1 MNNSNTL
8 PTEYQ
13 SYIAISRYARW
24 LEKENRRETWQET
37 VDRYVNYM
45 SNRYEK
51 ITGKKLENKERE
63 RWFNAILTL
72 QVMPSMRALMTAGPA
87 LDKDNVAG
95 FNCSYV
101 AIDNVRTFDE
111 IMYILMC
118 GTGVGFSVERQYV
131 DKLPD
136 IAESF
141 HSTETVIKVND
152 SKIGWAKSYRELIA
166 MLYAGQIPQ
175 FDMSLVRPAGAKL
188 KTFGGRAS
196 GPDPLRDLFKF
207 SIETFKK
214 ASGRKLNSLECH
226 DIVCKIADVVVCGG
240 VRRSAL
246 ISLSNLSD
254 IRMRD
259 AKNGQW
265 WDNNPQRSY
274 SNNSVAYT
282 EKPDIGTFMKEWVS
296 LYDSKSG
303 ERGIFNRVASQ
314 KMAARSGRRDG
325 DFDFGTNPCSE
336 IVLRNKQFCNLSEV
350 VIRPEDTLDSLKEKI
365 ELATIFGTL
374 QSTLSDFRYIT
385 KKWKENTEEERL
397 LGVSLTGIMDH
408 NILSGNIF
416 NKALLTEWLTTLKT
430 HAIEVNKKWSTK
442 LKVNQ
447 ATAITCVKPSGTV
460 SQLVDSASGIHPR
473 YSPYYLRTVRA
484 DKKDPLCD
492 MMLEKGFYGE
502 DDVMKPND
510 TKVFYFPMKSPKGST
525 MRDEKSA
532 LEQLEIWKIYQL
544 DWCEHKPSITVYVKE
559 HEWLEVGAWVYE
571 NFAVMSGVAFLPH
584 SEHLYKQAPYQEV
597 NENTYKEWLK
607 KTPRNIN
614 WMDLTNYEK
623 EDTTTSSKELA
634 CTAGACE
641 IV

>member
-1 MNNSNTL
+1 ML

-13 SYIAISRYARW
+13 NYIAISRYARW
-24 LEKENRRETWQET
+24 IEKENRRETWSET
-37 VDRYVNYM
+37 VERYVSYM
-45 SNRYEK
+45 QGRYEK
-51 ITGKKLENKERE
+51 LTKKKLDKKERD
-63 RWFNAILTL
+63 RWVDAITTL
-72 QVMPSMRALMTAGPA
+72 KVMPSMRALMTAGPA

-131 DKLPD
+131 DKLPE
-136 IAESF
+136 IAEKF
-141 HSTETVIKVND
+141 HTTETVIKVRD

-207 SIETFKK
+207 SIETFQK
-214 ASGRKLNSLECH
+214 ASGRKLTSIECH

-259 AKNGQW
+259 AKTGQW

-274 SNNSVAYT
+274 ANNSVAYT

-314 KMAARSGRRDG
+314 KMATRSGRRDG
-325 DFDFGTNPCSE
+325 EYDFGTNPCSE

-350 VIRPEDTLDSLKEKI
+350 VVRPDDTEETLKEKVEI
-365 ELATIFGTL
+365 ATIFGTL
-374 QSTLSDFRYIT
+374 QSTLSDFRYLT
-385 KKWKENTEEERL
+385 KQWKDNTEEERL
-397 LGVSLTGIMDH
+397 LGVSLTGIMD
-408 NILSGNIF
+408 NFILSGGAF
-416 NKALLTEWLTTLKT
+416 NEAVLKSMLVNLKD
-430 HAIEVNKKWSTK
+430 HAIETNKKWAE
-442 LKVNQ
+442 LLGVNQ
-447 ATAITCVKPSGTV
+447 STAITCVKPSGTV

-492 MMLEKGFYGE
+492 MMIDKGFHAE

-510 TKVFYFPMKSPKGST
+510 TKVIYFPMKSPVESV
-525 MRDEKSA
+525 MRDAKSA
-532 LEQLEIWKIYQL
+532 IEQLEIWKLYQL
-544 DWCEHKPSITVYVKE
+544 YWCEHKPSITVYVKE
-559 HEWLEVGAWVYE
+559 EEWLQVGAWVYE
-571 NFAVMSGVAFLPH
+571 NFDVMSGVSFLPH
-584 SEHLYKQAPYQEV
+584 SDHSYKQAPYQEV
-597 NENTYKEWLK
+597 DKKTYEEWLA

-641 IV
+641 VV

>member
-1 MNNSNTL
+1 ML

-13 SYIAISRYARW
+13 NYIAISRYARW
-24 LEKENRRETWQET
+24 IEEKNRRETWSET
-37 VDRYVNYM
+37 VERYVSYM
-45 SNRYEK
+45 EGRYEK
-51 ITGKKLENKERE
+51 LTNKKLDKKERD
-63 RWFNAILTL
+63 RWVDAITTL
-72 QVMPSMRALMTAGPA
+72 KVMPSMRALMTAGPA

-131 DKLPD
+131 DKLPE
-136 IAESF
+136 IAEKF
-141 HSTETVIKVND
+141 HTTETVIKVRD

-207 SIETFKK
+207 SIETFQK
-214 ASGRKLNSLECH
+214 ASGRKLTSIECH

-259 AKNGQW
+259 AKTGQW

-274 SNNSVAYT
+274 ANNSVAYT

-314 KMAARSGRRDG
+314 KMATRSGRRDG

-350 VIRPEDTLDSLKEKI
+350 VVRPDDTEETLKEKVEI
-365 ELATIFGTL
+365 ATIFGTL
-374 QSTLSDFRYIT
+374 QSTLSDFRYLT
-385 KKWKENTEEERL
+385 KQWKDNTEEERL

-408 NILSGNIF
+408 EVLSGNIF
-416 NKALLTEWLTTLKT
+416 NQTVLRDMLINLKE
-430 HAIEVNKKWSTK
+430 HSIKINKKWAEM
-442 LKVNQ
+442 LGVNQ

-492 MMLEKGFYGE
+492 MMMDKGFYGE

-510 TKVFYFPMKSPKGST
+510 TKVIYFPMKSPKSSV
-525 MRDEKSA
+525 MRDAKSA
-532 LEQLEIWKIYQL
+532 IEQLEIWKMYQL
-544 DWCEHKPSITVYVKE
+544 HWCEHKPSITVYVKE
-559 HEWLEVGAWVYE
+559 EEWLQVGAWVYE
-571 NFAVMSGVAFLPH
+571 NFDVMSGVSFLPH
-584 SEHLYKQAPYQEV
+584 SDHSYKQAPYQEV
-597 NENTYKEWLK
+597 DKKTYEEWLA

-641 IV
+641 VV

>member
-1 MNNSNTL
+1 ML

-13 SYIAISRYARW
+13 NYIAISRYARW
-24 LEKENRRETWQET
+24 IEEKNRRETWSET
-37 VDRYVNYM
+37 VERYVSYM
-45 SNRYEK
+45 EGRYEK
-51 ITGKKLENKERE
+51 LTNKKLDKKERD
-63 RWFNAILTL
+63 RWVDAITTL
-72 QVMPSMRALMTAGPA
+72 KVMPSMRALMTAGAA

-131 DKLPD
+131 DKLPE
-136 IAESF
+136 IAEKF
-141 HSTETVIKVND
+141 HETETVIKVRD

-207 SIETFKK
+207 SIETFQK
-214 ASGRKLNSLECH
+214 ASGRKLNSIECH

-259 AKNGQW
+259 AKTGQW

-274 SNNSVAYT
+274 ANNSVAYT

-314 KMAARSGRRDG
+314 KMATRSGRRDG

-350 VIRPEDTLDSLKEKI
+350 VVRPDDTEETLKEKVEI
-365 ELATIFGTL
+365 ATIFGTL
-374 QSTLSDFRYIT
+374 QSTLSDFRYLT
-385 KKWKENTEEERL
+385 KQWKDNTEEERL

-408 NILSGNIF
+408 EVLSGNIF
-416 NKALLTEWLTTLKT
+416 NQTVLKEMLINLKEHSIKT
-430 HAIEVNKKWSTK
+430 NKKWAEM
-442 LKVNQ
+442 LGVNQ

-492 MMLEKGFYGE
+492 MMLDKGFYGE

-510 TKVFYFPMKSPKGST
+510 TKVIYFPMKSPTSSI
-525 MRDEKSA
+525 MRDAKSA
-532 LEQLEIWKIYQL
+532 IEQLEIWKMYQL
-544 DWCEHKPSITVYVKE
+544 HWCEHKPSITVYVKE
-559 HEWLEVGAWVYE
+559 DEWLQVGAWVYE
-571 NFAVMSGVAFLPH
+571 NFDVMSGVSFLPH
-584 SEHLYKQAPYQEV
+584 SEHSYKQAPYQEV
-597 NENTYKEWLK
+597 DKNTYEEWLA
-607 KTPRNIN
+607 KTPKNIN

>member
-1 MNNSNTL
+1 MNNNNML

-24 LEKENRRETWQET
+24 IEKENRRETWVET
-37 VDRYVNYM
+37 VDRYVDYM
-45 SNRYEK
+45 AKRYKELTK
-51 ITGKKLENKERE
+51 KKLDEKERT
-63 RWFNAILTL
+63 RWFQAIFDLK
-72 QVMPSMRALMTAGPA
+72 VMPSMRALMTAGPA

-131 DKLPD
+131 DKLPE
-136 IAESF
+136 IAEKF
-141 HSTETVIKVND
+141 HTTETVIKVRD

-175 FDMSLVRPAGAKL
+175 FDVSLVRPAGAKL

-207 SIETFKK
+207 SIETFQK
-214 ASGRKLNSLECH
+214 ASGRKLNSIECH

-259 AKNGQW
+259 AKTGQW

-274 SNNSVAYT
+274 ANNSVAYT

-314 KMAARSGRRDG
+314 KMATRSGRRDG
-325 DFDFGTNPCSE
+325 EHDFGTNPCSE

-350 VIRPEDTLDSLKEKI
+350 VVRPEDTEETLKEKVEI
-365 ELATIFGTL
+365 ATIFGTL
-374 QSTLSDFRYIT
+374 QSTLSDFRYLT
-385 KKWKENTEEERL
+385 KQWKDNTEEERL
-397 LGVSLTGIMDH
+397 LGVSLTGIMD
-408 NILSGNIF
+408 NFILSGGAF
-416 NKALLTEWLTTLKT
+416 NQAVLKSMLVNLKD
-430 HAIEVNKKWSTK
+430 HAIETNKKWAE
-442 LKVNQ
+442 LLGVNQ
-447 ATAITCVKPSGTV
+447 STAITCVKPSGTV

-492 MMLEKGFYGE
+492 MMIDKGFHAE

-510 TKVFYFPMKSPKGST
+510 TKVIYFPMKSPVESV
-525 MRDEKSA
+525 MRDAKSA
-532 LEQLEIWKIYQL
+532 IEQLEIWKTYQL
-544 DWCEHKPSITVYVKE
+544 YWCEHKPSITVYVKE
-559 HEWLEVGAWVYE
+559 EEWLQVGAWVYE
-571 NFAVMSGVAFLPH
+571 NFDVMSGVSFLPH
-584 SEHLYKQAPYQEV
+584 SDHSYKQAPYQEV
-597 NENTYKEWLK
+597 DKKTYQEWLT

-614 WMDLTNYEK
+614 WMDLTKYEK

>member
-1 MNNSNTL
+1 ML

-13 SYIAISRYARW
+13 NYIAISRYARW
-24 LEKENRRETWQET
+24 IEKENRRETWSET
-37 VDRYVNYM
+37 VERYVSYM
-45 SNRYEK
+45 QGRYEK
-51 ITGKKLENKERE
+51 LTKKKLDKKERD
-63 RWFNAILTL
+63 RWVDAITTL
-72 QVMPSMRALMTAGPA
+72 KVMPSMRALMTAGPA

-136 IAESF
+136 IAEQF
-141 HSTETVIKVND
+141 HKTETVIKVRD

-175 FDMSLVRPAGAKL
+175 FDVSLVRPAGAKL

-207 SIETFKK
+207 SIETFQK
-214 ASGRKLNSLECH
+214 ASGRKLNSIECH

-259 AKNGQW
+259 AKTGQW

-274 SNNSVAYT
+274 ANNSVAYT

-314 KMAARSGRRDG
+314 KMATRSGRRDG
-325 DFDFGTNPCSE
+325 EHDFGTNPCSE

-350 VIRPEDTLDSLKEKI
+350 GVRPDDTEKTLKEKVEI
-365 ELATIFGTL
+365 ATIFGTL
-374 QSTLSDFRYIT
+374 QSTLSDFRYLT
-385 KKWKENTEEERL
+385 KQWKDNTEEERL
-397 LGVSLTGIMDH
+397 LGVSLTGIMD
-408 NILSGNIF
+408 NFILSGGAF
-416 NKALLTEWLTTLKT
+416 NQAVLKSLLVNLKD
-430 HAIEVNKKWSTK
+430 HAIETNKKWAE
-442 LKVNQ
+442 LLGVNQ
-447 ATAITCVKPSGTV
+447 STAITCVKPSGTV

-492 MMLEKGFYGE
+492 MMIDKGFHAE

-510 TKVFYFPMKSPKGST
+510 TKVIYFPMKSPVESV
-525 MRDEKSA
+525 MRDAKSA
-532 LEQLEIWKIYQL
+532 IEQLEIWKTYQL
-544 DWCEHKPSITVYVKE
+544 YWCEHKPSITVYVKE
-559 HEWLEVGAWVYE
+559 EEWLQVGAWVYE
-571 NFAVMSGVAFLPH
+571 NFDVMSGVSFLPH
-584 SEHLYKQAPYQEV
+584 SDHSYKQAPYQEV
-597 NENTYKEWLK
+597 DKKTYQEWLT

-614 WMDLTNYEK
+614 WMDLTKYEK

>member
-1 MNNSNTL
+1 ML

-13 SYIAISRYARW
+13 NYIAISRYARW
-24 LEKENRRETWQET
+24 IEKENRRETWSET
-37 VDRYVNYM
+37 VERYVSYM
-45 SNRYEK
+45 QGRYEK
-51 ITGKKLENKERE
+51 LTKKKLDKKERD
-63 RWFNAILTL
+63 RWVDAITTL
-72 QVMPSMRALMTAGPA
+72 KVMPSMRALMTAGPA

-131 DKLPD
+131 DKLPE
-136 IAESF
+136 IAEQF
-141 HSTETVIKVND
+141 HTTETVIKVRD

-175 FDMSLVRPAGAKL
+175 FDVSLVRPAGAKL

-207 SIETFKK
+207 SIETFQK
-214 ASGRKLNSLECH
+214 ASGRKLNSIECH

-259 AKNGQW
+259 AKTGQW

-274 SNNSVAYT
+274 ANNSVAYT

-314 KMAARSGRRDG
+314 KMATRSGRRDG
-325 DFDFGTNPCSE
+325 EHDFGTNPCSE

-350 VIRPEDTLDSLKEKI
+350 VVRPDDTEKTLKEKVEI
-365 ELATIFGTL
+365 ATIFGTL
-374 QSTLSDFRYIT
+374 QSTLSDFRYLT
-385 KKWKENTEEERL
+385 KQWKDNTEEERL
-397 LGVSLTGIMDH
+397 LGVSLTGIMD
-408 NILSGNIF
+408 NFILSGGAF
-416 NKALLTEWLTTLKT
+416 NQAVLKSLLVNLKD
-430 HAIEVNKKWSTK
+430 HAIETNKKWAE
-442 LKVNQ
+442 LLGVNQ
-447 ATAITCVKPSGTV
+447 STAITCVKPSGTV

-492 MMLEKGFYGE
+492 MMIDKGFHAE

-510 TKVFYFPMKSPKGST
+510 TKVIYFPMKSPVESV
-525 MRDEKSA
+525 MRDAKSA
-532 LEQLEIWKIYQL
+532 IEQLEIWKTYQL
-544 DWCEHKPSITVYVKE
+544 YWCEHKPSITVYVKE
-559 HEWLEVGAWVYE
+559 EEWLQVGAWVYE
-571 NFAVMSGVAFLPH
+571 NFDVMSGVSFLPH
-584 SEHLYKQAPYQEV
+584 SDHSYKQAPYQEV
-597 NENTYKEWLK
+597 DKKTYQEWLT

-614 WMDLTNYEK
+614 WMDLTKYEK

>member
-1 MNNSNTL
+1 ML

-13 SYIAISRYARW
+13 NYIAISRYARW
-24 LEKENRRETWQET
+24 IEKENRRETWSET
-37 VDRYVNYM
+37 VERYVSYM
-45 SNRYEK
+45 QGRYEK
-51 ITGKKLENKERE
+51 LTNKKLDKKERD
-63 RWFNAILTL
+63 RWIDAITTL
-72 QVMPSMRALMTAGPA
+72 KVMPSMRALMTAGAA

-131 DKLPD
+131 DKLPE
-136 IAESF
+136 IAEKF
-141 HSTETVIKVND
+141 HTTETVIKVRD
-152 SKIGWAKSYRELIA
+152 SKIGWAKSYRELVA

-207 SIETFKK
+207 SIETFQK
-214 ASGRKLNSLECH
+214 ASGRKLNSIECH

-259 AKNGQW
+259 AKTGQW

-274 SNNSVAYT
+274 ANNSVAYT

-314 KMAARSGRRDG
+314 KMATRSGRREG

-350 VIRPEDTLDSLKEKI
+350 VVRPDDTEETLKEKVEI
-365 ELATIFGTL
+365 ATIFGTL
-374 QSTLSDFRYIT
+374 QSTLSDFRYLT
-385 KKWKENTEEERL
+385 KQWKDNTEEERL

-408 NILSGNIF
+408 EVLSGNIF
-416 NKALLTEWLTTLKT
+416 NQTVLKEMLINLKEHSIKT
-430 HAIEVNKKWSTK
+430 NKKWAEM
-442 LKVNQ
+442 LGVNQ

-492 MMLEKGFYGE
+492 MMLDKGFYGE

-510 TKVFYFPMKSPKGST
+510 TKVIYFPMKSPTSSI
-525 MRDEKSA
+525 MRDAKSA
-532 LEQLEIWKIYQL
+532 IEQLEIWKMYQL
-544 DWCEHKPSITVYVKE
+544 HWCEHKPSITVYVKE
-559 HEWLEVGAWVYE
+559 EEWLQVGAWVYE
-571 NFAVMSGVAFLPH
+571 NFDVMSGVSFLPH
-584 SEHLYKQAPYQEV
+584 SEHSYKQAPYQEV
-597 NENTYKEWLK
+597 DKNTYEEWLA
-607 KTPRNIN
+607 KTPKNIN

>member
-1 MNNSNTL
+1 ML

-13 SYIAISRYARW
+13 NYIAISRYARW
-24 LEKENRRETWQET
+24 IEKENRRETWSET
-37 VDRYVNYM
+37 VERYVSYM
-45 SNRYEK
+45 QGRYEK
-51 ITGKKLENKERE
+51 LTKKKLDKKERD
-63 RWFNAILTL
+63 RWVDAITTL
-72 QVMPSMRALMTAGPA
+72 KVMPSMRALMTAGPA

-131 DKLPD
+131 DKLPE
-136 IAESF
+136 IAEKF
-141 HSTETVIKVND
+141 HTTETVIKVRD

-175 FDMSLVRPAGAKL
+175 FDVSLVRPAGAKL

-207 SIETFKK
+207 SIETFQK
-214 ASGRKLNSLECH
+214 ASGRKLNSIECH

-259 AKNGQW
+259 AKTGQW

-274 SNNSVAYT
+274 ANNSVAYT

-314 KMAARSGRRDG
+314 KMATRSGRRDG
-325 DFDFGTNPCSE
+325 EHDFGTNPCSE

-350 VIRPEDTLDSLKEKI
+350 VVRPDDTEKTLKEKVEI
-365 ELATIFGTL
+365 ATIFGTL
-374 QSTLSDFRYIT
+374 QSTLSDFRYLT
-385 KKWKENTEEERL
+385 KQWKDNTEEERL
-397 LGVSLTGIMDH
+397 LGVSLTGIMD
-408 NILSGNIF
+408 NFILSGGAF
-416 NKALLTEWLTTLKT
+416 NEAVLKSMLVNLKD
-430 HAIEVNKKWSTK
+430 HAIETNKKWAE
-442 LKVNQ
+442 LLGVNQ
-447 ATAITCVKPSGTV
+447 STAITCVKPSGTV

-492 MMLEKGFYGE
+492 MMIDKGFHAE

-510 TKVFYFPMKSPKGST
+510 TKVIYFPMKSPVESV
-525 MRDEKSA
+525 MRDAKSA
-532 LEQLEIWKIYQL
+532 IEQLEIWKTYQL
-544 DWCEHKPSITVYVKE
+544 YWCEHKPSITVYVKE
-559 HEWLEVGAWVYE
+559 EEWLQVGAWVYE
-571 NFAVMSGVAFLPH
+571 NFDVMSGVSFLPH
-584 SEHLYKQAPYQEV
+584 SDHSYKQAPYQEV
-597 NENTYKEWLK
+597 DKKTYQEWLT

-614 WMDLTNYEK
+614 WMDLTKYEK

>member
-1 MNNSNTL
+1 ML

-13 SYIAISRYARW
+13 NYIAISRYARW
-24 LEKENRRETWQET
+24 IEKENRRETWSET
-37 VDRYVNYM
+37 VERYVSYM
-45 SNRYEK
+45 ERRYEK
-51 ITGKKLENKERE
+51 LTNKKLDKKERD
-63 RWFNAILTL
+63 RWVDAITTL
-72 QVMPSMRALMTAGPA
+72 KVMPSMRALMTAGAA

-136 IAESF
+136 IAEQF
-141 HSTETVIKVND
+141 HKTETVIKVRD

-207 SIETFKK
+207 SIEIFQK
-214 ASGRKLNSLECH
+214 AKGRKLNSIECH

-246 ISLSNLSD
+246 ISFSNLSD

-259 AKNGQW
+259 AKTGQW

-274 SNNSVAYT
+274 ANNSVAYT

-314 KMAARSGRRDG
+314 KMATRSGRRDG
-325 DFDFGTNPCSE
+325 EHDFGTNPCSE

-350 VIRPEDTLDSLKEKI
+350 VVRPDDTEKTLKEKVEI
-365 ELATIFGTL
+365 ATIFGTL
-374 QSTLSDFRYIT
+374 QSTLSDFRYLT
-385 KKWKENTEEERL
+385 KQWKDNTEEERL
-397 LGVSLTGIMDH
+397 LGVSLTGIMD
-408 NILSGNIF
+408 NFILSGGAF
-416 NKALLTEWLTTLKT
+416 NQAVLKSMLINLKD
-430 HAIEVNKKWSTK
+430 HAIETNKKWSK
-442 LKVNQ
+442 LLGVNQ
-447 ATAITCVKPSGTV
+447 STAITCVKPSGTV

-492 MMLEKGFYGE
+492 MMIDKGFHAE

-510 TKVFYFPMKSPKGST
+510 TKVIYFPMRSPVESV
-525 MRDEKSA
+525 MRDAKSA
-532 LEQLEIWKIYQL
+532 IEQLEIWKTYQL
-544 DWCEHKPSITVYVKE
+544 YWCEHKPSITVYVKE
-559 HEWLEVGAWVYE
+559 EEWLQVGAWVYE
-571 NFAVMSGVAFLPH
+571 NFDVMSGVSFLPH
-584 SEHLYKQAPYQEV
+584 SDHSYKQAPYQEV
-597 NENTYKEWLK
+597 DKKTYQEWLT

-614 WMDLTNYEK
+614 WMDLTKYEK

>member
-1 MNNSNTL
+1 ML

-13 SYIAISRYARW
+13 NYIAISRYARW
-24 LEKENRRETWQET
+24 IEKENRRETWSET
-37 VDRYVNYM
+37 VERYVSYM
-45 SNRYEK
+45 ERRYEK
-51 ITGKKLENKERE
+51 LTNKKLDKKERD
-63 RWFNAILTL
+63 RWVDAITTL
-72 QVMPSMRALMTAGPA
+72 KVMPSMRALMTAGAA

-101 AIDNVRTFDE
+101 AIDNVRTYDE

-131 DKLPD
+131 DKLPE
-136 IAESF
+136 IAEKF
-141 HSTETVIKVND
+141 HTTETVIKVRD
-152 SKIGWAKSYRELIA
+152 SKIGWAKSYRELVA

-207 SIETFKK
+207 SIETFQK
-214 ASGRKLNSLECH
+214 ASGRKLTSIECH

-259 AKNGQW
+259 AKTGQW

-274 SNNSVAYT
+274 ANNSVAYT

-314 KMAARSGRRDG
+314 KMATRSGRRDG

-350 VIRPEDTLDSLKEKI
+350 VVRPNDTEETLKEKVEI
-365 ELATIFGTL
+365 ATIFGTL
-374 QSTLSDFRYIT
+374 QSTLSDFRYLT
-385 KKWKENTEEERL
+385 KQWKDNTEEERL
-397 LGVSLTGIMDH
+397 LGVSLTGIMD
-408 NILSGNIF
+408 NFILSGGAF
-416 NKALLTEWLTTLKT
+416 NEAVLKSMLVNLKD
-430 HAIEVNKKWSTK
+430 HAIETNKKWAE
-442 LKVNQ
+442 LLGVNQ
-447 ATAITCVKPSGTV
+447 STAITCVKPSGTV

-492 MMLEKGFYGE
+492 MMIDKGFHAE

-510 TKVFYFPMKSPKGST
+510 TKVIYFPMRSPVESV
-525 MRDEKSA
+525 MRDAKSA
-532 LEQLEIWKIYQL
+532 IEQLEIWKTYQL
-544 DWCEHKPSITVYVKE
+544 YWCEHKPSITVYVKE
-559 HEWLEVGAWVYE
+559 EEWLQVGAWVYE
-571 NFAVMSGVAFLPH
+571 NFDVMSGVSFLPH
-584 SEHLYKQAPYQEV
+584 SDHSYKQAPYQEV
-597 NENTYKEWLK
+597 DKKTYQEWVA

-614 WMDLTNYEK
+614 WMDLTQYEK

>member
-1 MNNSNTL
+1 ML

-13 SYIAISRYARW
+13 NYIAISRYARW
-24 LEKENRRETWQET
+24 IEKENRRETWSET
-37 VDRYVNYM
+37 VERYVSYM
-45 SNRYEK
+45 QGRYEK
-51 ITGKKLENKERE
+51 LTKKKLDKKERN
-63 RWFNAILTL
+63 RWVDAITTL
-72 QVMPSMRALMTAGPA
+72 KVMPSMRALMTAGPA

-131 DKLPD
+131 DKLPE
-136 IAESF
+136 IAEKF
-141 HSTETVIKVND
+141 HTTETVIKVRD

-207 SIETFKK
+207 SIETFQK
-214 ASGRKLNSLECH
+214 ASGRKLNSIECH

-259 AKNGQW
+259 AKTGQW

-274 SNNSVAYT
+274 ANNSVAYT

-314 KMAARSGRRDG
+314 KMATRSGRRDG
-325 DFDFGTNPCSE
+325 EHDFGTNPCSE

-350 VIRPEDTLDSLKEKI
+350 VVRPDDTEKTLKEKVEI
-365 ELATIFGTL
+365 ATIFGTL
-374 QSTLSDFRYIT
+374 QSTLSDFRYLT
-385 KKWKENTEEERL
+385 KQWKDNTEEERL
-397 LGVSLTGIMDH
+397 LGVSLTGIMD
-408 NILSGNIF
+408 NFILSGGAF
-416 NKALLTEWLTTLKT
+416 NQAVLKSLLVNLKD
-430 HAIEVNKKWSTK
+430 HAIETNKKWAE
-442 LKVNQ
+442 LLGVNQ
-447 ATAITCVKPSGTV
+447 STAITCVKPSGTV

-492 MMLEKGFYGE
+492 MMIDKGFHAE

-510 TKVFYFPMKSPKGST
+510 TKVIYFPMKSPVESV
-525 MRDEKSA
+525 MRDAKSA
-532 LEQLEIWKIYQL
+532 IEQLEIWKTYQL
-544 DWCEHKPSITVYVKE
+544 YWCEHKPSITVYVKE
-559 HEWLEVGAWVYE
+559 EEWLQVGAWVYE
-571 NFAVMSGVAFLPH
+571 NFDVMSGVSFLPH
-584 SEHLYKQAPYQEV
+584 SDHSYKQAPYQEV
-597 NENTYKEWLK
+597 DKKTYQEWLT

-614 WMDLTNYEK
+614 WMDLTKYEK

>member
-1 MNNSNTL
+1 ML

-13 SYIAISRYARW
+13 NYIAISRYARW
-24 LEKENRRETWQET
+24 IEEKNRRETWSET
-37 VDRYVNYM
+37 VERYVSYM
-45 SNRYEK
+45 QGRYEK
-51 ITGKKLENKERE
+51 LTNKKLDKKERD
-63 RWFNAILTL
+63 RWVDAITTL
-72 QVMPSMRALMTAGPA
+72 KVMPSMRALMTAGPA

-131 DKLPD
+131 DKLPE
-136 IAESF
+136 IAEKF
-141 HSTETVIKVND
+141 HTTETVIKVRD

-207 SIETFKK
+207 SIETFQK
-214 ASGRKLNSLECH
+214 ASGRKLTSIECH

-259 AKNGQW
+259 AKTGQW

-274 SNNSVAYT
+274 ANNSVAYT

-314 KMAARSGRRDG
+314 KMATRSGRRDG

-350 VIRPEDTLDSLKEKI
+350 VVRPDDTEETLKEKVEI
-365 ELATIFGTL
+365 ATIFGTL
-374 QSTLSDFRYIT
+374 QSTLSDFRYLT
-385 KKWKENTEEERL
+385 KQWKDNTEEERL

-408 NILSGNIF
+408 EVLSGNIF
-416 NKALLTEWLTTLKT
+416 NQTVLRDMLINLKE
-430 HAIEVNKKWSTK
+430 HSIKINKKWAEM
-442 LKVNQ
+442 LGVNQ

-492 MMLEKGFYGE
+492 MMLDKGFYGE

-510 TKVFYFPMKSPKGST
+510 TKVIYFPMKSPKSSV
-525 MRDEKSA
+525 MRDAKSA
-532 LEQLEIWKIYQL
+532 IEQLEIWKMYQL
-544 DWCEHKPSITVYVKE
+544 HWCEHKPSITVYVKE
-559 HEWLEVGAWVYE
+559 EEWLQVGAWVYE
-571 NFAVMSGVAFLPH
+571 NFDVMSGVSFLPH
-584 SEHLYKQAPYQEV
+584 SDHSYKQAPYQEV
-597 NENTYKEWLK
+597 DKKTYEEWLA

-641 IV
+641 VV

>member
-1 MNNSNTL
+1 ML

-13 SYIAISRYARW
+13 NYIAISRYARW
-24 LEKENRRETWQET
+24 IEKENRRETWSET
-37 VDRYVNYM
+37 VERYVSYM
-45 SNRYEK
+45 QGRYEK
-51 ITGKKLENKERE
+51 LTNKKLDKKERD
-63 RWFNAILTL
+63 RWIDAITTL
-72 QVMPSMRALMTAGPA
+72 KVMPSMRALMTAGAA

-131 DKLPD
+131 DKLPE
-136 IAESF
+136 IAEKF
-141 HSTETVIKVND
+141 HTTETVIKVRD
-152 SKIGWAKSYRELIA
+152 SKIGWAKSYRELVA

-207 SIETFKK
+207 SIETFQK
-214 ASGRKLNSLECH
+214 ASGRKLNSIECH

-259 AKNGQW
+259 AKTGQW

-274 SNNSVAYT
+274 ANNSVAYT

-314 KMAARSGRRDG
+314 KMATRSGRREG

-350 VIRPEDTLDSLKEKI
+350 VVRPDDTEETLKEKVEI
-365 ELATIFGTL
+365 ATIFGTL
-374 QSTLSDFRYIT
+374 QSTLSDFRYLT
-385 KKWKENTEEERL
+385 KQWKDNTEEERL

-408 NILSGNIF
+408 EVLSGNIF
-416 NKALLTEWLTTLKT
+416 NQTVLKEMLINLKEHSIKT
-430 HAIEVNKKWSTK
+430 NKKWAEM
-442 LKVNQ
+442 LGVNQ

-492 MMLEKGFYGE
+492 MMLDKGFYGE

-510 TKVFYFPMKSPKGST
+510 TKVIYFPMKSPTSSI
-525 MRDEKSA
+525 MRDAKSA
-532 LEQLEIWKIYQL
+532 IEQLEIWKMYQL
-544 DWCEHKPSITVYVKE
+544 HWCEHKPSITVYVKE
-559 HEWLEVGAWVYE
+559 DEWLQVGAWVYE
-571 NFAVMSGVAFLPH
+571 NFDVMSGVSFLPH
-584 SEHLYKQAPYQEV
+584 SEHSYKQAPYQEV
-597 NENTYKEWLK
+597 DKNTYEEWLA
-607 KTPRNIN
+607 KTPKNIN

>member
-24 LEKENRRETWQET
+24 LDKENRRETWQET

-226 DIVCKIADVVVCGG
+226 DLVCKIADVVVCGG

-571 NFAVMSGVAFLPH
+571 NFDVMSGVAFLPH
-584 SEHLYKQAPYQEV
+584 SEHSYKQAPYQEV

>member
-1 MNNSNTL
+1 ML

-13 SYIAISRYARW
+13 NYIAISRYARW
-24 LEKENRRETWQET
+24 IEKENRRETWSET
-37 VDRYVNYM
+37 VERYVSYM
-45 SNRYEK
+45 QGRYEK
-51 ITGKKLENKERE
+51 LTKKKLDKKERD
-63 RWFNAILTL
+63 RWVDAITTL
-72 QVMPSMRALMTAGPA
+72 KVMPSMRALMTAGPA

-131 DKLPD
+131 DKLPE
-136 IAESF
+136 IAEKF
-141 HSTETVIKVND
+141 HTTETVIKVRD

-175 FDMSLVRPAGAKL
+175 FDVSLVRPAGAKL

-207 SIETFKK
+207 SIETFQK
-214 ASGRKLNSLECH
+214 ASGRKLNSIECH

-259 AKNGQW
+259 AKTGQW

-274 SNNSVAYT
+274 ANNSVAYT

-314 KMAARSGRRDG
+314 KMATRSGRRDG
-325 DFDFGTNPCSE
+325 EHDFGTNPCSE

-350 VIRPEDTLDSLKEKI
+350 VVRPDDTEKTLKEKVEI
-365 ELATIFGTL
+365 ATIFGTL
-374 QSTLSDFRYIT
+374 QSTLSDFRYLT
-385 KKWKENTEEERL
+385 KQWKDNTEEERL
-397 LGVSLTGIMDH
+397 LGVSLTGIMD
-408 NILSGNIF
+408 NFILSGGAF
-416 NKALLTEWLTTLKT
+416 NQAVLKSLLVNLKD
-430 HAIEVNKKWSTK
+430 HAIETNKKWAE
-442 LKVNQ
+442 LLGVNQ
-447 ATAITCVKPSGTV
+447 STAITCVKPSGTV

-492 MMLEKGFYGE
+492 MMIDKGFHAE

-510 TKVFYFPMKSPKGST
+510 TKVIYFPMKSPVESV
-525 MRDEKSA
+525 MRDAKSA
-532 LEQLEIWKIYQL
+532 IEQLEIWKLYQL
-544 DWCEHKPSITVYVKE
+544 YWCEHKPSITVYVKE
-559 HEWLEVGAWVYE
+559 EEWLQVGAWVYE
-571 NFAVMSGVAFLPH
+571 NFDVMSGVSFLPH
-584 SEHLYKQAPYQEV
+584 SDHSYKQAPYQEV
-597 NENTYKEWLK
+597 DKKTYQEWLT

-614 WMDLTNYEK
+614 WMDLTKYEK

>member
-1 MNNSNTL
+1 ML

-13 SYIAISRYARW
+13 NYIAISRYARW
-24 LEKENRRETWQET
+24 IEKENRRETWSET
-37 VDRYVNYM
+37 VERYVSYM
-45 SNRYEK
+45 QGRYEK
-51 ITGKKLENKERE
+51 LTKKKLDKKERD
-63 RWFNAILTL
+63 RWVDAITTL
-72 QVMPSMRALMTAGPA
+72 KVMPSMRALMTAGPA

-131 DKLPD
+131 DKLPE
-136 IAESF
+136 IAEKF
-141 HSTETVIKVND
+141 HTTETVIKVRD

-175 FDMSLVRPAGAKL
+175 FDVSLVRPAGAKL

-207 SIETFKK
+207 SIETFQK
-214 ASGRKLNSLECH
+214 ASGRKLNSIECH

-259 AKNGQW
+259 AKTGQW

-274 SNNSVAYT
+274 ANNSVAYT

-314 KMAARSGRRDG
+314 KMATRSGRRDG
-325 DFDFGTNPCSE
+325 EHDFGTNPCSE

-350 VIRPEDTLDSLKEKI
+350 VVRPDDTEKTLKEKVEI
-365 ELATIFGTL
+365 ATIFGTL
-374 QSTLSDFRYIT
+374 QSTLSDFRYLT
-385 KKWKENTEEERL
+385 KQWKDNTEEERL
-397 LGVSLTGIMDH
+397 LGVSLTGIMD
-408 NILSGNIF
+408 NFILSGGAF
-416 NKALLTEWLTTLKT
+416 NEAVLKSMLVNLKD
-430 HAIEVNKKWSTK
+430 HAIETNKKWAE
-442 LKVNQ
+442 LLGVNQ
-447 ATAITCVKPSGTV
+447 STAITCVKPSGTV

-492 MMLEKGFYGE
+492 MMIDKGFHAE

-510 TKVFYFPMKSPKGST
+510 TKVIYFPMKSPVESV
-525 MRDEKSA
+525 MRDAKSA
-532 LEQLEIWKIYQL
+532 IEQLEIWKLYQL
-544 DWCEHKPSITVYVKE
+544 YWCEHKPSITVYVKE
-559 HEWLEVGAWVYE
+559 EEWLQVGAWVYE
-571 NFAVMSGVAFLPH
+571 NFDVMSGVSFLPH
-584 SEHLYKQAPYQEV
+584 SDHSYKQAPYQEV
-597 NENTYKEWLK
+597 DKKTYQEWLT
-607 KTPRNIN
+607 KTPKNIN
-614 WMDLTNYEK
+614 WMDLTKYEK

>member
-1 MNNSNTL
+1 ML

-13 SYIAISRYARW
+13 NYIAISRYARW
-24 LEKENRRETWQET
+24 IEEKNRRETWSET
-37 VDRYVNYM
+37 VERYVSYM
-45 SNRYEK
+45 EGRYEK
-51 ITGKKLENKERE
+51 LTNKKLDKKERD
-63 RWFNAILTL
+63 RWVDAITTL
-72 QVMPSMRALMTAGPA
+72 KVMPSMRALMTAGPA

-131 DKLPD
+131 DKLPE
-136 IAESF
+136 IAEKF
-141 HSTETVIKVND
+141 HTTETVIKVRD

-207 SIETFKK
+207 SIETFQK
-214 ASGRKLNSLECH
+214 ASGRKLTSIECH

-259 AKNGQW
+259 AKTGQW

-274 SNNSVAYT
+274 ANNSVAYT

-314 KMAARSGRRDG
+314 KMATRSGRRDG

-350 VIRPEDTLDSLKEKI
+350 VVRPDDTEESLKEKVEI
-365 ELATIFGTL
+365 ATIFGTL
-374 QSTLSDFRYIT
+374 QSTLSDFRYLT
-385 KKWKENTEEERL
+385 KQWKDNTEEERL

-408 NILSGNIF
+408 EVLSGNIY
-416 NKALLTEWLTTLKT
+416 NQTVLKDMLINLKEHSIKT
-430 HAIEVNKKWSTK
+430 NKKWAEM
-442 LKVNQ
+442 LGVNQ

-492 MMLEKGFYGE
+492 MMLDKGFYGE

-510 TKVFYFPMKSPKGST
+510 TKVIYFPMKSPTSSI
-525 MRDEKSA
+525 MRDAKSA
-532 LEQLEIWKIYQL
+532 LEQLEIWKMYQL
-544 DWCEHKPSITVYVKE
+544 HWCEHKPSITVYVKE
-559 HEWLEVGAWVYE
+559 EEWLEVGAWVYE
-571 NFAVMSGVAFLPH
+571 NFDVMSGVSFLPH
-584 SEHLYKQAPYQEV
+584 SDHSYKQAPYQEV
-597 NENTYKEWLK
+597 DKKTYEEWLA

-641 IV
+641 VV

>member
-1 MNNSNTL
+1 ML

-13 SYIAISRYARW
+13 NYIAISRYARW
-24 LEKENRRETWQET
+24 IEEKNRRETWSET
-37 VDRYVNYM
+37 VERYVSYM
-45 SNRYEK
+45 QGRYEK
-51 ITGKKLENKERE
+51 LTNKKLDKKERD
-63 RWFNAILTL
+63 RWVDAITTL
-72 QVMPSMRALMTAGPA
+72 KVMPSMRALMTAGPA

-131 DKLPD
+131 DKLPE
-136 IAESF
+136 IAEKF
-141 HSTETVIKVND
+141 HTTETVIKVRD

-207 SIETFKK
+207 SIETFQK
-214 ASGRKLNSLECH
+214 ASGRKLTSIECH

-259 AKNGQW
+259 AKTGQW

-274 SNNSVAYT
+274 ANNSVAYT

-314 KMAARSGRRDG
+314 KMATRSGRRDG

-350 VIRPEDTLDSLKEKI
+350 VVRPDDTEETLKEKVEI
-365 ELATIFGTL
+365 ATIFGTL
-374 QSTLSDFRYIT
+374 QSTLSDFRYLT
-385 KKWKENTEEERL
+385 KQWKDNTEEERL

-408 NILSGNIF
+408 EVLSGNIF
-416 NKALLTEWLTTLKT
+416 NQTVLRDMLINLKEHSIKT
-430 HAIEVNKKWSTK
+430 NKKWAEM
-442 LKVNQ
+442 LGVNQ

-492 MMLEKGFYGE
+492 MMMDKGFYGE

-510 TKVFYFPMKSPKGST
+510 TKVIYFPMKSPKSSV
-525 MRDEKSA
+525 MRDAKSA
-532 LEQLEIWKIYQL
+532 IEQLEIWKMYQL
-544 DWCEHKPSITVYVKE
+544 HWCEHKPSITVYVKE
-559 HEWLEVGAWVYE
+559 EEWLQVGAWVYE
-571 NFAVMSGVAFLPH
+571 NFDVMSGVSFLPH
-584 SEHLYKQAPYQEV
+584 SDHSYKQAPYQEV
-597 NENTYKEWLK
+597 DKKTYEEWLA

-641 IV
+641 VV

>member
-1 MNNSNTL
+1 ML

-13 SYIAISRYARW
+13 NYIAISRYARW
-24 LEKENRRETWQET
+24 IEKENRRETWSET
-37 VDRYVNYM
+37 VERYVSYM
-45 SNRYEK
+45 QGRYEK
-51 ITGKKLENKERE
+51 LTKKKLDKKERD
-63 RWFNAILTL
+63 RWVDAITTL
-72 QVMPSMRALMTAGPA
+72 KVMPSMRALMTAGPA

-131 DKLPD
+131 DKLPE
-136 IAESF
+136 IAEKF
-141 HSTETVIKVND
+141 HTTETVIKVRD

-175 FDMSLVRPAGAKL
+175 FDVSLVRPAGAKL

-207 SIETFKK
+207 SIETFQK
-214 ASGRKLNSLECH
+214 ASGRKLNSIECH

-259 AKNGQW
+259 AKTGQW

-274 SNNSVAYT
+274 ANNSVAYT

-314 KMAARSGRRDG
+314 KMATRSGRRDG
-325 DFDFGTNPCSE
+325 EHDFGTNPCSE

-350 VIRPEDTLDSLKEKI
+350 VVRPEDTEETLKEKVEI
-365 ELATIFGTL
+365 ATIFGTL
-374 QSTLSDFRYIT
+374 QSTLSDFRYLT
-385 KKWKENTEEERL
+385 KQWKDNTEEERL
-397 LGVSLTGIMDH
+397 LGVSLTGIMD
-408 NILSGNIF
+408 NFILSGGAF
-416 NKALLTEWLTTLKT
+416 NQAVLKSMLVNLKD
-430 HAIEVNKKWSTK
+430 HAIETNKKWAE
-442 LKVNQ
+442 LLGVNQ
-447 ATAITCVKPSGTV
+447 STAITCVKPSGTV

-492 MMLEKGFYGE
+492 MMIDKGFHAE

-510 TKVFYFPMKSPKGST
+510 TKVIYFPMKSPTDSV
-525 MRDEKSA
+525 MRDAKSA
-532 LEQLEIWKIYQL
+532 IQQLEIWKTYQL
-544 DWCEHKPSITVYVKE
+544 YWCEHKPSITVYVKE

-571 NFAVMSGVAFLPH
+571 NFDVMSGVSFLPH
-584 SEHLYKQAPYQEV
+584 SEHSYQQAPYQEV
-597 NENTYKEWLK
+597 DEDTYKKWLS
-607 KTPRNIN
+607 KTPRNVN
-614 WMDLTNYEK
+614 WMDLTKYEK
-623 EDTTTSSKELA
+623 EDNTTSSKELA
-634 CTAGACE
+634 CAAGACE

>member
-1 MNNSNTL
+1 ML

-13 SYIAISRYARW
+13 NYIAISRYARW
-24 LEKENRRETWQET
+24 IEKENRRETWSET
-37 VDRYVNYM
+37 VERYVSYM
-45 SNRYEK
+45 QGRYEK
-51 ITGKKLENKERE
+51 LTKKKLDKKERD
-63 RWFNAILTL
+63 RWVDAITTL
-72 QVMPSMRALMTAGPA
+72 KVMPSMRALMTAGPA

-131 DKLPD
+131 DKLPE
-136 IAESF
+136 IAEKF
-141 HSTETVIKVND
+141 HTTETVIKVRD

-175 FDMSLVRPAGAKL
+175 FDVSLVRPAGAKL

-207 SIETFKK
+207 SIETFQK
-214 ASGRKLNSLECH
+214 AKGRKLNSIECH

-259 AKNGQW
+259 AKTGQW

-274 SNNSVAYT
+274 ANNSVAYT

-314 KMAARSGRRDG
+314 KMATRSGRRDG
-325 DFDFGTNPCSE
+325 EHDFGTNPCSE

-350 VIRPEDTLDSLKEKI
+350 VVRPDDTEKTLKEKVEI
-365 ELATIFGTL
+365 ATIFGTL
-374 QSTLSDFRYIT
+374 QSTLSDFRYLT
-385 KKWKENTEEERL
+385 KQWKDNTEEERL
-397 LGVSLTGIMDH
+397 LGVSLTGIMD
-408 NILSGNIF
+408 NFILSGGAF
-416 NKALLTEWLTTLKT
+416 NQAVLKSLLVNLKD
-430 HAIEVNKKWSTK
+430 HAIETNKKWAE
-442 LKVNQ
+442 LLGVNQ
-447 ATAITCVKPSGTV
+447 STAITCVKPSGTV

-492 MMLEKGFYGE
+492 MMIDKGFHAE

-510 TKVFYFPMKSPKGST
+510 TKVIYFPMKSPVESV
-525 MRDEKSA
+525 MRDAKSA
-532 LEQLEIWKIYQL
+532 IEQLEIWKTYQL
-544 DWCEHKPSITVYVKE
+544 YWCEHKPSITVYVKE
-559 HEWLEVGAWVYE
+559 EEWLQVGAWVYE
-571 NFAVMSGVAFLPH
+571 NFDVMSGVSFLPH
-584 SEHLYKQAPYQEV
+584 SDHSYKQAPYQEV
-597 NENTYKEWLK
+597 DKKTYQEWLT

-614 WMDLTNYEK
+614 WMDLTKYEK

>member
-1 MNNSNTL
+1 ML

-13 SYIAISRYARW
+13 NYIAISRYARW
-24 LEKENRRETWQET
+24 IEKENRRETWSET
-37 VDRYVNYM
+37 VERYVSYM
-45 SNRYEK
+45 QGRYEK
-51 ITGKKLENKERE
+51 LTKKKLDKKERD
-63 RWFNAILTL
+63 RWVDAITTL
-72 QVMPSMRALMTAGPA
+72 KVMPSMRALMTAGPA

-131 DKLPD
+131 DKLPE
-136 IAESF
+136 IAEKF
-141 HSTETVIKVND
+141 HTTETVIKVRD

-207 SIETFKK
+207 SIETFQK
-214 ASGRKLNSLECH
+214 ASGRKLTSIECH

-259 AKNGQW
+259 AKTGQW

-274 SNNSVAYT
+274 ANNSVAYT

-314 KMAARSGRRDG
+314 KMATRSGRRDG
-325 DFDFGTNPCSE
+325 EYDFGTNPCSE

-350 VIRPEDTLDSLKEKI
+350 VVRPEDTEKTLKEKVEI
-365 ELATIFGTL
+365 ATIFGTL
-374 QSTLSDFRYIT
+374 QSTLSDFRYLT
-385 KKWKENTEEERL
+385 KQWKDNTEEERL
-397 LGVSLTGIMDH
+397 LGVSLTGIMD
-408 NILSGNIF
+408 NFVLSGSAF
-416 NKALLTEWLTTLKT
+416 NEAVLKSMLINLKD
-430 HAIEVNKKWSTK
+430 HAIETNKKWAE
-442 LKVNQ
+442 LLGVNQ
-447 ATAITCVKPSGTV
+447 STAITCVKPSGTV

-492 MMLEKGFYGE
+492 MMIDKGFHAE

-510 TKVFYFPMKSPKGST
+510 TKVIYFPMKSPVESV
-525 MRDEKSA
+525 MRDAKSA
-532 LEQLEIWKIYQL
+532 IEQLEIWKTYQL
-544 DWCEHKPSITVYVKE
+544 YWCEHKPSITVYVKE
-559 HEWLEVGAWVYE
+559 EEWLQVGAWVYE
-571 NFAVMSGVAFLPH
+571 NFDVMSGVSFLPH
-584 SEHLYKQAPYQEV
+584 SDHSYKQAPYQEV
-597 NENTYKEWLK
+597 DKKTYQEWVA

-614 WMDLTNYEK
+614 WMDLTQYEK

>member
-1 MNNSNTL
+1 ML

-13 SYIAISRYARW
+13 NYIAISRYARW
-24 LEKENRRETWQET
+24 IEKENRRETWSET
-37 VDRYVNYM
+37 VERYVSYM
-45 SNRYEK
+45 ERRYEK
-51 ITGKKLENKERE
+51 LTNKKLDKKERD
-63 RWFNAILTL
+63 RWVDAITTL
-72 QVMPSMRALMTAGPA
+72 KVMPSMRALMTAGPA

-131 DKLPD
+131 DKLPE
-136 IAESF
+136 IAEKF
-141 HSTETVIKVND
+141 HTTETVIKVRD
-152 SKIGWAKSYRELIA
+152 SKIGWAKSYRELVA

-207 SIETFKK
+207 SIETFQK
-214 ASGRKLNSLECH
+214 ASGRKLTSIECH

-259 AKNGQW
+259 AKTGQW

-274 SNNSVAYT
+274 ANNSVAYT

-314 KMAARSGRRDG
+314 KMATRSGRRDG
-325 DFDFGTNPCSE
+325 EYDFGTNPCSE

-350 VIRPEDTLDSLKEKI
+350 VVRPDDTEETLKEKVEI
-365 ELATIFGTL
+365 ATIFGTL
-374 QSTLSDFRYIT
+374 QSTLSDFRYLT
-385 KKWKENTEEERL
+385 KQWKDNTEEERL

-408 NILSGNIF
+408 KILAGDIF
-416 NKALLTEWLTTLKT
+416 NQNALKDMLINLKEHSIKT
-430 HAIEVNKKWSTK
+430 NKKWAEM
-442 LKVNQ
+442 LGVNQ

-492 MMLEKGFYGE
+492 MMLDKGFYGE

-510 TKVFYFPMKSPKGST
+510 TKVIYFPMKSPTSSI
-525 MRDEKSA
+525 MRDAKSA
-532 LEQLEIWKIYQL
+532 IEQLEIWKMYQL
-544 DWCEHKPSITVYVKE
+544 HWCEHKPSITVYVKE
-559 HEWLEVGAWVYE
+559 EEWLQVGAWVYE
-571 NFAVMSGVAFLPH
+571 NFDVMSGVSFLPH
-584 SEHLYKQAPYQEV
+584 SDHSYKQAPYQEV
-597 NENTYKEWLK
+597 DKKTYEKWLA

-614 WMDLTNYEK
+614 WMDLTQYEK

>member
-1 MNNSNTL
+1 MNNNML

-24 LEKENRRETWQET
+24 IEKENRRETWVET
-37 VDRYVNYM
+37 VDRYIDYM
-45 SNRYEK
+45 AKRYKELTK
-51 ITGKKLENKERE
+51 KKLDEKERA
-63 RWFNAILTL
+63 RWFQAIFDLK
-72 QVMPSMRALMTAGPA
+72 VMPSMRALMTAGPA

-136 IAESF
+136 IAEQF
-141 HSTETVIKVND
+141 HKTETVIKVRD

-207 SIETFKK
+207 SIEIFQK
-214 ASGRKLNSLECH
+214 AKGRKLNSIECH

-259 AKNGQW
+259 AKTGQW

-274 SNNSVAYT
+274 ANNSVAYT

-314 KMAARSGRRDG
+314 KMATRSGRRDG
-325 DFDFGTNPCSE
+325 EYDFGTNPCSE

-350 VIRPEDTLDSLKEKI
+350 VVRPNDTEETLKEKI
-365 ELATIFGTL
+365 EIATIFGTL
-374 QSTLSDFRYIT
+374 QSTLSNFRYLT
-385 KKWKENTEEERL
+385 KQWKDNTEEERL
-397 LGVSLTGIMDH
+397 LGVSLTGIMD
-408 NILSGNIF
+408 NFILSGGAF
-416 NKALLTEWLTTLKT
+416 NQAVLKSMLINLKD
-430 HAIEVNKKWSTK
+430 HAIETNKKWSK
-442 LKVNQ
+442 LLGVNQ
-447 ATAITCVKPSGTV
+447 STAITCVKPSGTV

-492 MMLEKGFYGE
+492 MMIDKGFHAE

-510 TKVFYFPMKSPKGST
+510 TKVIYFPMKSPTDSV
-525 MRDEKSA
+525 MRDAKSA
-532 LEQLEIWKIYQL
+532 IQQLEIWKTYQL
-544 DWCEHKPSITVYVKE
+544 YWCEHKPSITVYVKE
-559 HEWLEVGAWVYE
+559 HEWLEVGAWVYK
-571 NFAVMSGVAFLPH
+571 NFDVMSGVSFLPH
-584 SEHLYKQAPYQEV
+584 SEHSYQQAPYQEV
-597 NENTYKEWLK
+597 DEDTYKKWLS
-607 KTPRNIN
+607 KTPRNVN
-614 WMDLTNYEK
+614 WMDLTKYEK
-623 EDTTTSSKELA
+623 EDNTTSSKELA

>member
-1 MNNSNTL
+1 ML

-13 SYIAISRYARW
+13 NYIAISRYARW
-24 LEKENRRETWQET
+24 IEKENRRETWSET
-37 VDRYVNYM
+37 VERYVSYM
-45 SNRYEK
+45 QGRYEK
-51 ITGKKLENKERE
+51 LTKKKLDKKERD
-63 RWFNAILTL
+63 RWVDAITTL
-72 QVMPSMRALMTAGPA
+72 KVMPSMRALMTAGPA

-131 DKLPD
+131 DKLPE
-136 IAESF
+136 IAEKF
-141 HSTETVIKVND
+141 HTTETVIKVRD

-175 FDMSLVRPAGAKL
+175 FDVSLVRPAGAKL

-207 SIETFKK
+207 SIETFQK
-214 ASGRKLNSLECH
+214 ASGRKLTSIECH

-259 AKNGQW
+259 AKTGQW

-274 SNNSVAYT
+274 ANNSVAYT

-314 KMAARSGRRDG
+314 KMATRSGRRDG
-325 DFDFGTNPCSE
+325 EHDFGTNPCSE

-350 VIRPEDTLDSLKEKI
+350 VVRPDDTEKTLKEKVEI
-365 ELATIFGTL
+365 ATIFGTL
-374 QSTLSDFRYIT
+374 QSTLSDFRYLT
-385 KKWKENTEEERL
+385 KQWKDNTEEERL
-397 LGVSLTGIMDH
+397 LGVSLTGIMD
-408 NILSGNIF
+408 NFVLSGGAF
-416 NKALLTEWLTTLKT
+416 NEAVLKSMLINLKD
-430 HAIEVNKKWSTK
+430 HAIETNKKWAE
-442 LKVNQ
+442 LLGVNQ
-447 ATAITCVKPSGTV
+447 STAITCVKPSGTV

-492 MMLEKGFYGE
+492 MMIDKGFHAE

-510 TKVFYFPMKSPKGST
+510 TKVIYFPMKSPVESV
-525 MRDEKSA
+525 MRDAKSA
-532 LEQLEIWKIYQL
+532 IEQLEIWKTYQL
-544 DWCEHKPSITVYVKE
+544 YWCEHKPSITVYVKE
-559 HEWLEVGAWVYE
+559 EEWLQVGAWVYE
-571 NFAVMSGVAFLPH
+571 NFDVMSGVSFLPH
-584 SEHLYKQAPYQEV
+584 SDHSYKQAPYQEV
-597 NENTYKEWLK
+597 DKKTYQEWVA

-614 WMDLTNYEK
+614 WMDLTQYEK